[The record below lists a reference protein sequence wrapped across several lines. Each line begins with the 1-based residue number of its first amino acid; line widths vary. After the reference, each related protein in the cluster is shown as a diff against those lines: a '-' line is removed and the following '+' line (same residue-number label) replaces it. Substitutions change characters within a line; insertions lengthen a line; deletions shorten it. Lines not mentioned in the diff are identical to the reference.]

1 MRGLGEQPTR
11 VLANQPS
18 EAAGKCS
25 TGRGPV
31 LLRGPRGQW
40 LNPECPVPLAAGPRS
55 SWPPVELAHE
65 ETGRGEC
72 VPTCPGALQGSAP
85 LGRFLCA

>member
-1 MRGLGEQPTR
+1 MRGLREQPAR
-11 VLANQPS
+11 VLANRLWKQPGS
-18 EAAGKCS
+18 
-25 TGRGPV
+25 V
-31 LLRGPRGQW
+31 LLGEGRFCSEVPARQ
-40 LNPECPVPLAAGPRS
+40 NAQHAPCPWAAGPRS

-72 VPTCPGALQGSAP
+72 VPTCPGVLQGSAP